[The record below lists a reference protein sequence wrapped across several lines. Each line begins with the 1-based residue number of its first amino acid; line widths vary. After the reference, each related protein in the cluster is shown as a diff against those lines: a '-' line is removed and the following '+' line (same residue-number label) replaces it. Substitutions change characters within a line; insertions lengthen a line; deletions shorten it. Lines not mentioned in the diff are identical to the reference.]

1 MLKVLATIN
10 KTLVGKAWAITLGP
24 DKPIPS
30 PRTGGGGPPNGEANY
45 TEGSFNI
52 GQAGKGVIPHAGT
65 GNYEANFWDWVG
77 RLMGVVMPIA
87 ALLVLAYLIWGA
99 VEWITSEGDSGKLQK
114 ARNKMMHAVIGLIIL
129 ASVTAIFAALQ
140 QFLGVCLIGIG
151 GACK

>member
-1 MLKVLATIN
+1 MLKVLTTIN
-10 KTLVGKAWAITLGP
+10 KALVSEAWAIIPEPDETIPGP
-24 DKPIPS
+24 YAEGNEQIGS
-30 PRTGGGGPPNGEANY
+30 ETNY
-45 TEGSFNI
+45 TEVSFNI
-52 GQAGKGVIPHAGT
+52 GQAGKGVIPHASA
-65 GNYEANFWDWVG
+65 GNYEANFWDWVS

-99 VEWITSEGDSGKLQK
+99 VEWITSEGDPGKLQK

-151 GACK
+151 GACE